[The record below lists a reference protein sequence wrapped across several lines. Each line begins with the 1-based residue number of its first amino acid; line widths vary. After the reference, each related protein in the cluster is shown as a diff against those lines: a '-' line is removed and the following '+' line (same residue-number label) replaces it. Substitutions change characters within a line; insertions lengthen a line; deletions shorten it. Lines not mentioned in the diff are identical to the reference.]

1 MKRSGELCTRG
12 IISSSNREHALS
24 HQSMDPHNMERV
36 RGLYLP
42 AELYDQLVEEEGE
55 LEEQRQQVCD
65 VMTKFVEQRK
75 RVAIT

>member
-1 MKRSGELCTRG
+1 
-12 IISSSNREHALS
+12 
-24 HQSMDPHNMERV
+24 MDPHNTERV

-42 AELYDQLVEEEGE
+42 VELYDQLVEEEGE